1 MINMKKQLVI
11 IGIIVL
17 LVSVGLCG
25 CTTPFSDKS
34 KFVASWK
41 GTYEYGGIGGLSVS
55 ITFLS
60 DGTYTAS
67 LPLKT
72 ESGTWDVKDGK
83 LVKAGGTNPAVAYN
97 YVFSN
102 NDNAVTLTSTTENE
116 QWVLAKQ

>member
-1 MINMKKQLVI
+1 MNKQIVI

-25 CTTPFSDKS
+25 CTNPLSDKS
-34 KFVASWK
+34 KFVGAWS
-41 GTYEYGGIGGLSVS
+41 GTYQYGGIGGLSVS

-72 ESGTWDVKDGK
+72 ESGTWDIKDGK
-83 LVKAGGTNPAVAYN
+83 LTKTGAGNPMVVYSYSFTEN
-97 YVFSN
+97 GQSVI
-102 NDNAVTLTSTTENE
+102 LTSTTENE
-116 QWVLAKQ
+116 QWVLTKQ